1 MKLKDFQKLTSKEL
15 LLFCLLSLCSGVM
28 VGIAGV
34 SSLWTISQYGSWG
47 RLIGAILF
55 TFAIYVIVMFG
66 FRLFTGMIREIPTMG
81 VKNYWQ
87 LAVCFLCNAVGAI
100 LVGWLSEYLIIGDS
114 LVTIGSATIAS
125 KVYAENWA
133 VQAFVSSAFCGV
145 LIAISVKSV
154 KRAPQKGVSATLG
167 VIFPI
172 LIFAFCGFDHSVAN
186 TLYFFYLGE
195 FSWRIIGY
203 ILLNILGNVVGG
215 VLFTLPMLLKEKV
228 ENNER

>member
-1 MKLKDFQKLTSKEL
+1 M
-15 LLFCLLSLCSGVM
+15 
-28 VGIAGV
+28 
-34 SSLWTISQYGSWG
+34 
-47 RLIGAILF
+47 
-55 TFAIYVIVMFG
+55 
-66 FRLFTGMIREIPTMG
+66 
-81 VKNYWQ
+81 
-87 LAVCFLCNAVGAI
+87 
-100 LVGWLSEYLIIGDS
+100 
-114 LVTIGSATIAS
+114 
-125 KVYAENWA
+125 
-133 VQAFVSSAFCGV
+133 